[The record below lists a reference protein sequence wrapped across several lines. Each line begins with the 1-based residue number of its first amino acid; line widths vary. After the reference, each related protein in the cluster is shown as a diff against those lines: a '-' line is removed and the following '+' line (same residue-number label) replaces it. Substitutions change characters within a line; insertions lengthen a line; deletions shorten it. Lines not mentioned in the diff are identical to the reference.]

1 MLQRTLQDFG
11 RNRIRRDDT
20 EQAKARYATRN
31 AVNIPEI
38 FPRVWRILDLATT
51 PTVVRHAL
59 VVGSCFA
66 EGFSWRIG
74 KTFPGAGS
82 DFLLFN
88 NAGAMPAPPRPVAE
102 YDFQVTVL
110 PLRTVMPE
118 GMFAGLRWNDQK
130 AFAERLL
137 WSEQKLTHMLETSHV
152 LNAEH
157 NLTTFIS
164 NFLCP
169 QTNSMGRLLP
179 YNDPRNPAWYVRRLN
194 DIVAEFCATR
204 PNTYLLTADELA
216 SHIGRRHL
224 QDDIVVIN
232 SHGAYIA
239 DWDVQFDK
247 DRLHP
252 PKPLKEEIDLRV
264 DDFIEG
270 LWVDVRAMVRSLRQQ
285 DSVKIVICDLDDTL
299 WRGVLAEEV
308 ETRPAVIEGWPLGVI
323 EALCFLQRRGVLL
336 AIASKNS
343 EERIRDL
350 WTSIIN
356 NRLPLS
362 SFASIK
368 INWNS
373 KVENVDAILREVNL
387 LPRNALFIDDNPA
400 ERSLIQEAFPEIRTL
415 GADLYS
421 VRRILMWAPEL
432 QAAEITDKSA
442 RRTEMIQ
449 SQIEREK
456 TRTTMSREEFLESLN
471 VRVEQ
476 FSIRNIRHPRF
487 ARAFELINKSNQFN
501 TTGRRWSQ
509 EQVERHFEAGGSF
522 EAFRVEDRFTDYGLV
537 AVAILAANRLEQFVM
552 SCRVIGLDV
561 ELAAIGSLART
572 TLTDY
577 HELTANFARLS
588 RTSFAGISTL
598 AADSASM
605 ERSGG
610 FQVKRRFR
618 KPTM

>member
-1 MLQRTLQDFG
+1 MQHVTQAAYRNLSPDF
-11 RNRIRRDDT
+11 R
-20 EQAKARYATRN
+20 A
-31 AVNIPEI
+31 P
-38 FPRVWRILDLATT
+38 LDLALTQ
-51 PTVVRHAL
+51 TVVRRAL

-66 EGFSWRIG
+66 EGFSWSID
-74 KTFPGAGS
+74 KTFPGAEA

-88 NAGAMPAPPRPVAE
+88 NAGDIPAPPRPVAE

-110 PLRTVMPE
+110 PLRTVMPQ
-118 GMFAGLRWNDQK
+118 GLFAGLQWNDQQ

-137 WSEQKLTHMLETSHV
+137 WSEETLRHMLEASHG

-157 NLTTFIS
+157 KLTTFVS
-164 NFLCP
+164 SFLCP
-169 QTNSMGRLLP
+169 QSNSMGRLLA

-204 PNTYLLTADELA
+204 PNAYLLNADELA
-216 SHIGRRHL
+216 SHIGRRHV

-232 SHGAYIA
+232 SHGAYID
-239 DWDVQFDK
+239 DWDVRFDQ

-252 PKPLKEEIDLRV
+252 PKPLKEDMNLRT
-264 DDFIEG
+264 DDFIDG
-270 LWVDVRAMVRSLRQQ
+270 LWADVRAMVRSLRQQ

-299 WRGVLAEEV
+299 WRGVLAEEA
-308 ETRPAVIEGWPLGVI
+308 EIRLEIIEGWPLGVI
-323 EALCFLQRRGVLL
+323 EALSFLKRRGVLL

-350 WTSIIN
+350 WPSVIN

-362 SFASIK
+362 SFATIK

-373 KVENVDAILREVNL
+373 KAENVDAILREVNL

-400 ERSLIQEAFPEIRTL
+400 ERSLVQEAFPEIRTL

-421 VRRILMWAPEL
+421 IRRILMWAPEL
-432 QAAEITDKSA
+432 QAGEITDESA

-456 TRTTMSREEFLESLN
+456 TRTTMSRVEFLESLN
-471 VRVEQ
+471 VRINQ
-476 FSIRNIRHPRF
+476 FSIRNIRHPSF

-501 TTGRRWSQ
+501 TTGIRWSQ
-509 EQVERHFEAGGSF
+509 EQVDRHFEAGGSF
-522 EAFRVEDRFTDYGLV
+522 EAFHVEDRFTDYGLV
-537 AVAILAANRLEQFVM
+537 AVAILSANRLEQFVM

-561 ELAAIGSLART
+561 ELAAIGSLAQT
-572 TLTDY
+572 VLGVCD
-577 HELTANFARLS
+577 ELTAGFVETQQNIICRDLYS
-588 RTSFAGISTL
+588 RCGFRFDGTIWRISSRSAL
-598 AADSASM
+598 PQADHVT
-605 ERSGG
+605 
-610 FQVKRRFR
+610 FRRALEEMV
-618 KPTM
+618 PG

>member
-1 MLQRTLQDFG
+1 
-11 RNRIRRDDT
+11 
-20 EQAKARYATRN
+20 
-31 AVNIPEI
+31 
-38 FPRVWRILDLATT
+38 LDLAVTQT
-51 PTVVRHAL
+51 IVRRAL

-66 EGFSWRIG
+66 EGFSWSIG
-74 KTFPGAGS
+74 KIFPGAEA

-88 NAGAMPAPPRPVAE
+88 NVGEVPAPPRPVAD

-110 PLRTVMPE
+110 PLRTVMPQ
-118 GMFAGLRWNDQK
+118 GIFAGLHWNDQQ

-137 WSEQKLTHMLETSHV
+137 WSEQTLRHMLEASHS
-152 LNAEH
+152 LNAKH

-164 NFLCP
+164 SFLCP
-169 QTNSMGRLLP
+169 QSNSMGRLLR
-179 YNDPRNPAWYVRRLN
+179 YNDPRNPAWFVRRLN
-194 DIVAEFCATR
+194 DIVAEFCAAR
-204 PNTYLLTADELA
+204 PNTYLLNADELA
-216 SHIGRRHL
+216 SHIGRRHV
-224 QDDIVVIN
+224 QDDIVMIN
-232 SHGAYIA
+232 SHGAYID
-239 DWDVQFDK
+239 DWDVRFDQ

-252 PKPLKEEIDLRV
+252 PKPLKVDLDLRV
-264 DDFIEG
+264 DEFIDG
-270 LWVDVRAMVRSLRQQ
+270 LWADVRAMLRSLGQQ

-299 WRGVLAEEV
+299 WRGVLAEEA
-308 ETRPAVIEGWPLGVI
+308 EIRHEIIAGWPLGVI
-323 EALCFLQRRGVLL
+323 EALSFLERRGVLL

-350 WTSIIN
+350 WPRVIS

-387 LPRNALFIDDNPA
+387 LPRNTLFIDDNPA

-421 VRRILMWAPEL
+421 IRRILMWAPEL
-432 QAAEITDKSA
+432 QAAEITDESA

-449 SQIEREK
+449 GQIEREK

-501 TTGRRWSQ
+501 TTGLRWSQ
-509 EQVERHFEAGGSF
+509 EQVERHFDAGGSF
-522 EAFRVEDRFTDYGLV
+522 EAFHVEDRFTDYGLV
-537 AVAILAANRLEQFVM
+537 AVAILTANRLEQFVM

-561 ELAAIGSLART
+561 ELAAIGSLARA
-572 TLTDY
+572 TLADY
-577 HELTANFARLS
+577 DELTANLAETQQNIICRDLYS
-588 RTSFAGISTL
+588 RCGFGFDGTVWRISSRSSLPQADHVTFRN
-598 AADSASM
+598 AAEEAV
-605 ERSGG
+605 SG
-610 FQVKRRFR
+610 
-618 KPTM
+618 